1 MPRIIV
7 LLCLVAT
14 LASRA
19 RAQESASAP
28 AQAQQSAVAQAAA
41 LEDFDKQLGPFEIR
55 GQPFTV
61 LLHMKRVRGQ
71 RAVVDPDSQETLS
84 KMEIKDAGGAV
95 HYERTFPLSEVFE
108 GSFAETIHASA
119 QPLQGKQGSGLLV
132 TYGASPST
140 PLGGLSW
147 QVFSL
152 FAGPPSAPMNGKLVP
167 FSKPIFLEGSLI
179 NGESGEP
186 VVRTSEEPRLQG
198 DVLHFRVW
206 TGNFYVMIPLRI
218 LWFQNTIGPAWRCQK
233 MTARGVKPIC
243 EVRIEADR
251 APAEEDTTFV
261 RLHVEPEEGFGTPAH
276 VVVKKDSQVEFLAAE
291 TEVVWNEDADGV
303 GLSVSDDVWLKV
315 RIDGKEGWI
324 HTQEDFTAIGLPQAG

>member
-152 FAGPPSAPMNGKLVP
+152 FAGPPSAPLNGKLVP
-167 FSKPIFLEGSLI
+167 FSKPIFL
-179 NGESGEP
+179 
-186 VVRTSEEPRLQG
+186 
-198 DVLHFRVW
+198 
-206 TGNFYVMIPLRI
+206 
-218 LWFQNTIGPAWRCQK
+218 
-233 MTARGVKPIC
+233 
-243 EVRIEADR
+243 
-251 APAEEDTTFV
+251 
-261 RLHVEPEEGFGTPAH
+261 
-276 VVVKKDSQVEFLAAE
+276 
-291 TEVVWNEDADGV
+291 
-303 GLSVSDDVWLKV
+303 
-315 RIDGKEGWI
+315 
-324 HTQEDFTAIGLPQAG
+324 

>member
-19 RAQESASAP
+19 RAQESASA
-28 AQAQQSAVAQAAA
+28 QAQQGAAAQAAT
-41 LEDFDKQLGPFEIR
+41 LEDFDRQLGPFEIR
-55 GQPFTV
+55 GQRFTV
-61 LLHMKRVRGQ
+61 LLHMKRIRGEK
-71 RAVVDPDSQETLS
+71 AVDPDSQETLV
-84 KMEIKDAGGAV
+84 KFEIKDAGGVV
-95 HYERTFPLSEVFE
+95 HYDKIFPYEVE
-108 GSFAETIHASA
+108 GDRFVETTGASA

-152 FAGPPSAPMNGKLVP
+152 FAGPPTAPLNGKLVP
-167 FSKPIFLEGSLI
+167 FSKPIYLEGSLI

-233 MTARGVKPIC
+233 MTARGVKPVC

-261 RLHVEPEEGFGTPAH
+261 RLHPEADEEMGTRAH
-276 VVVKKDSQVEFLAAE
+276 VVVKKDSKVEFLAAE
-291 TEVVWNEDADGV
+291 TEVIWNEDADGV
-303 GLSVSDDVWLKV
+303 GLGVSDDVWLKV

-324 HTQEDFTAIGLPQAG
+324 HTQEDFQAIGLPQAG